1 MKTNTA
7 EAYLRPASAEA
18 VRPVQAGGLWFAGG
32 TWLLTEH
39 LPEFPGLDGC
49 NPPNLAA
56 SAEGLEIGTA
66 CTIRELAEF
75 IAPRDWIAAPLLKDC
90 SRSLMASAGD
100 WHKAGGCGPDSAAL
114 PLGALISLATAL
126 DGVCTLWP
134 PHGSPRELP
143 VAEFIAGNFG
153 ALLGPGEV
161 LHSIWIPAS
170 ALKKHHTLRRFSL
183 TASGRSSVL
192 LVGTLC
198 PVTGVLTLT
207 ITAAMAGPVRLVF
220 PDFPSAM
227 AIHLAINEHVA
238 FDHHREDPHG
248 SPLHRRH
255 LTYHYAE
262 KILHELSMI

>member
-7 EAYLRPASAEA
+7 KAYHRPANAET
-18 VRPVQAGGLWFAGG
+18 VRPIQVAGLWFAGG
-32 TWLLTEH
+32 TWLLTER
-39 LPEFPGLDGC
+39 LPDIPGGNGC
-49 NPPNLAA
+49 NPPNLVA
-56 SAEGLEIGTA
+56 SAEGLEIQTA

-75 IAPRDWIAAPLLKDC
+75 IAPHDWIAAPLLKDC
-90 SRSLMASAGD
+90 SRSLLASAVD
-100 WHKAGGCGPDSAAL
+100 WHKAGCGGPDSAAL
-114 PLGALISLATAL
+114 PLGALLSLATAL
-126 DGVCTLWP
+126 DGFCTVWP
-134 PHGSPRELP
+134 PHGSPREIS
-143 VAEFIAGNFG
+143 VVEFIAGNFDESLG
-153 ALLGPGEV
+153 AGEI

-198 PVTGVLTLT
+198 PDTGALTLT
-207 ITAAMAGPVRLVF
+207 ITAALAGPVRLVF
-220 PDFPSAM
+220 PEFPSAM
-227 AIHLAINEHVA
+227 AVHLAINERVA
-238 FDHHREDPHG
+238 FDHHCEDPQG